1 MIIRRFL
8 LATCFVCFLPLTVSA
23 EAPVVDD
30 SENFALLD
38 EQQANYEQPLAREQ
52 KDEGYYSSDEEKALA
67 SDSSESSN
75 TNSGGSNAALL
86 DKVQGLQQEIQ
97 ELRGQLEVQAHDLK
111 LLQQQQLA
119 FYKDLDA
126 RLPNQAV
133 AGTTK
138 NVATAPLSIATKT
151 PPPSAAVPAEKQAVQ
166 PVAAIIP
173 SNGNRANPADE
184 QISYLAAYELVK
196 NKRFDDALAA
206 MQKFV
211 TQYPQ
216 GGYTGNAQYW
226 LGELHLVKKNYTEAI
241 EHFEIVLQQ
250 FPSSSKTAASMLKI
264 GYAYAGLGKK
274 DEAIQRLQQVIKNYP
289 DTNTAQLAKTKLEAL
304 NS

>member
-8 LATCFVCFLPLTVSA
+8 LVTSFACLLPFSVFA

-38 EQQANYEQPLAREQ
+38 EQQAAYEQPVAKAQNREY
-52 KDEGYYSSDEEKALA
+52 GNDEESALA
-67 SDSSESSN
+67 NDNIEPSSTKSSN
-75 TNSGGSNAALL
+75 AILL

-126 RLPNQAV
+126 RLPNPSTNA
-133 AGTTK
+133 AKIASG
-138 NVATAPLSIATKT
+138 APLPIGSVNN
-151 PPPSAAVPAEKQAVQ
+151 SAPITTDKRPVVVPIVSSA
-166 PVAAIIP
+166 P
-173 SNGNRANPADE
+173 RTNPADE

-196 NKRFDDALAA
+196 NKRFDDALTA

-211 TQYPQ
+211 TLYPQ

-226 LGELHLVKKNYTEAI
+226 LGELHMVKKNYPEAVA
-241 EHFEIVLQQ
+241 HFEIVLQQ
-250 FPSSSKTAASMLKI
+250 FPSSSKTAASMLKM
-264 GYAYAGLGKK
+264 GYALAASGKK
-274 DEAIQRLQQVIKNYP
+274 PEAIQRLQQVIKNYP
-289 DTNTAQLAKTKLEAL
+289 DTNTAQLAKSKLDAL

>member
-8 LATCFVCFLPLTVSA
+8 LITSFACLLPFNAFS

-38 EQQANYEQPLAREQ
+38 EQQVAVEQPVAKAQ
-52 KDEGYYSSDEEKALA
+52 SVDYGSDEETAFANDNLET
-67 SDSSESSN
+67 S
-75 TNSGGSNAALL
+75 TNSNSKNAMLL
-86 DKVQGLQQEIQ
+86 DKVQGLQQEVQ

-126 RLPNQAV
+126 RLPTHAGAAKSAAATPLPIGVPTPQRPSALSADKQQTQAV
-133 AGTTK
+133 
-138 NVATAPLSIATKT
+138 VAPVTNH
-151 PPPSAAVPAEKQAVQ
+151 AA
-166 PVAAIIP
+166 
-173 SNGNRANPADE
+173 RTNPADE

-196 NKRFDDALAA
+196 NKRFDEGLVA

-211 TQYPQ
+211 SQYPQ
-216 GGYTGNAQYW
+216 GGYTANAQYW
-226 LGELHLVKKNYTEAI
+226 LGELYMVKKSYPEAI

-250 FPSSSKTAASMLKI
+250 FPSSTKSAASMLKI
-264 GYAYAGLGKK
+264 GYALAASGKK
-274 DEAIQRLQQVIKNYP
+274 EEAVQRLQQVLKNYP
-289 DTNTAQLAKTKLEAL
+289 DTNTAQLAKAKLDAL